1 MTFLL
6 VLSSA
11 KKEKGTR
18 REVSSKMLK
27 MVRSCLSFSLLAIL
41 ELVALHSYSLVVKYV
56 IRLSNLLSNSTMVKP
71 RFFDRS

>member
-41 ELVALHSYSLVVKYV
+41 ALVALHSYSLVVKYV